1 MKYVGID
8 RWNDPS
14 YLEHRD
20 HKYIAKIGKGK
31 NARYFYTQA
40 EYQAYM
46 NDARTYKGKDYSED
60 NPWNNAHTKID
71 KSRTMMVTN
80 NDKFLGKQSRSGLRK
95 TGVTIETHGGFIGG
109 NPKGY
114 DFYSTEV
121 YTPHVSKKDKDPRW
135 AINQSYKP
143 KATAPEK
150 AIQSVKNK
158 KVKVKRKVSGG
169 VDAAKKWLQGFF
181 NR

>member
-1 MKYVGID
+1 MKYEGID
-8 RWNDPS
+8 LWNGPS

-60 NPWNNAHTKID
+60 NPWNNRHTEID
-71 KSRTMMVTN
+71 KSRKMYVTGTN
-80 NDKFLGKQSRSGLRK
+80 KFLGGQSKSGLRK
-95 TGVTIETHGGFIGG
+95 TGATLEVHGGVIGG

-114 DFYSTEV
+114 DFRDTEV
-121 YTPHVSKKDKDPRW
+121 YTPHVSKNDKDPRW

-143 KATAPEK
+143 KATKLEK
-150 AIQSVKNK
+150 AHQAVKNK